1 MEKQPKYEYIKNA
14 LIEAIH
20 SGKYSPGSELPSE
33 NELTEQYDVS
43 RITVRRAIDELYR
56 AGYIEKKQGKRG
68 YVRETAKEQE
78 LTTISSYTEEIQRQ
92 GMTPSRKVLS
102 SGLRLCT
109 PEEQEVLRLDKTDAV
124 FYMDR
129 IIYADQ
135 KPLCYT
141 KTVLPYKYFRDI
153 EGCDFSDN
161 SLYNIIEQQ
170 YHLKITDS
178 ILKLKAIPAKDDIAA
193 FLDVARDVPLL
204 YSSAVTYGDY
214 QGDILPIESF
224 QTYYLTDRFEYTL
237 AQKR

>member
-20 SGKYSPGSELPSE
+20 NGQYAPGSELPSE
-33 NELTEQYDVS
+33 NELTEQYAVS

-109 PEEQEVLRLDKTDAV
+109 SEEKEVLKLDKTDAV
-124 FYMDR
+124 FYLER

-141 KTVLPYKYFRDI
+141 STVLPYKYFRDI
-153 EGCDFSDN
+153 EGYDFSEC